1 MDEAVKIADK
11 ICVMHQG
18 SILQYDTPEELL
30 KNPCNDFVAEFV
42 GKNRIWAS
50 PEFIKARD
58 IMIEHPA
65 CCGPDLS
72 LRKGLEQMRFA
83 KVDSLM
89 VIDRHRH
96 MQGIIR
102 ARDILPANLRNP
114 VTTVGQVMDPHY
126 VHATP
131 ADNIVDILSLVD
143 ENNVSTVPI
152 LDEAGGLCGLIT
164 KSSLMTTLSHQ
175 YLDNDKTGGNG

>member
-1 MDEAVKIADK
+1 
-11 ICVMHQG
+11 MHQG

-65 CCGPDLS
+65 CCGPELT

-89 VIDRHRH
+89 VVDRQRH
-96 MQGIIR
+96 MLGIVR
-102 ARDILPANLRNP
+102 AREILPSQLRNP
-114 VTTVGQVMDPHY
+114 GTTIGQIMDEHY
-126 VHATP
+126 LHAAP
-131 ADNIVDILSLVD
+131 DDNIVEILNLVND
-143 ENNVSTVPI
+143 NNVSTVPI
-152 LDEAGGLCGLIT
+152 LGADNTLCGLIT

-175 YLDNDKTGGNG
+175 YLDTDQTGGIA